1 MELLYDF
8 LKGFGYIGVYLIILF
23 MARVLKDLSSPYK
36 LTQELTKRDN
46 PAMAV
51 AVSGYLLAVTAIF
64 GSVIATPSSAHSYI
78 SDLASVVTYSL
89 VGIALLSLSRFIND
103 RIMLY
108 QFSNQ
113 MEIVEDHNIGTGAV
127 VAGSYLSSGLII
139 AGVVYGEGTGIW
151 QTTLLHVIIFWAI
164 GQAAL
169 LLFGWLYRLITP
181 YDVHGEIEKDNVAA
195 GISFGGGLIAISLL
209 IMRSVLSDSFTR
221 TEVNWEYT
229 LAAIGLDLVAIFLL
243 LLLARLFFDYAL
255 LTGARLKK
263 EIVEDRNI
271 GAGVLEA
278 TLLIGFA
285 LVLSF
290 LI

>member
-8 LKGFGYIGVYLIILF
+8 LKGFGYVGVYLLILL
-23 MARVLKDLSSPYK
+23 MARILKDLTSPYQ

-64 GSVIATPSSAHSYI
+64 GSVIATPSTAHTYA
-78 SDLASVVTYSL
+78 SDMASVIVYSL
-89 VGIALLSLSRFIND
+89 IGVALLSVSRFVND
-103 RIMLY
+103 RLLLY
-108 QFSNQ
+108 QFSNR

-139 AGVVYGEGTGIW
+139 AGVVYGEGTGVW
-151 QTTLLHVIIFWAI
+151 QTTLLHVGIFWGI

-169 LLFGWLYRLITP
+169 LLFGWLYRIITP

-209 IMRSVLSDSFTR
+209 IMRSVLSDSFASTD
-221 TEVNWEYT
+221 VNWGYT
-229 LAAIGLDLVAIFLL
+229 MAAIGLDLVAILVLL
-243 LLLARLFFDYAL
+243 FLARLFFDYAL
-255 LTGARLKK
+255 LTGARLKD

-271 GAGVLEA
+271 GAGLLEA